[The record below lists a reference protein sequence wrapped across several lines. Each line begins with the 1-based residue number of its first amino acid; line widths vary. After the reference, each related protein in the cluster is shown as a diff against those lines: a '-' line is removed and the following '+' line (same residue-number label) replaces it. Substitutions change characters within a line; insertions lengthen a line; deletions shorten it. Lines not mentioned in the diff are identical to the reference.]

1 MLVAFSTAT
10 TASGHPLEPIIIL
23 SFHSYQNHMEFN
35 YKVVR
40 NILNYIENYLA
51 IFSLMFLWL
60 GKGKLPK
67 DHDIHF

>member
-1 MLVAFSTAT
+1 
-10 TASGHPLEPIIIL
+10 
-23 SFHSYQNHMEFN
+23 MEFN